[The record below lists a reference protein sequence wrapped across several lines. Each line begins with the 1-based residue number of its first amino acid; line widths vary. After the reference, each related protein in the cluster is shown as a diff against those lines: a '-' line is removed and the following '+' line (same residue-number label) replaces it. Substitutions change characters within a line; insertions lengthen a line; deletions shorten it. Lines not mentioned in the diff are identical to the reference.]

1 MIKSGSGEVLFGVNI
16 VEKETVNG
24 SLNGTSSNE
33 NGEYS
38 ISVGDNAVIVF
49 VYIGFDKVEVVVN
62 GRSEIDV
69 SMYEGEL
76 LDEIVIT
83 GNRSQPRTILDSPV
97 PINNI
102 SSKELTSGGQQNL
115 ETMLTFKVPSFNAK
129 NQAISDTMAYYGPC

>member
-1 MIKSGSGEVLFGVNI
+1 M
-16 VEKETVNG
+16 
-24 SLNGTSSNE
+24 NGTSSNE

-49 VYIGFDKVEVVVN
+49 SYIGFVKVEVVVN

-83 GNRSQPRTILDSPV
+83 GNRSKPRTILDSPV
-97 PINNI
+97 PIDNI

-115 ETMLTFKVPSFNAK
+115 ETMLTFKVISFNAK